1 MSKLQAAKPKRVDPP
16 ASAAR
21 DRLAEKAMLGLLQGG
36 NVEHRNAAAV
46 ANTAYT
52 IADAM
57 LKEREK
63 RTPLPKPQEV
73 VQGEPVEIDFP
84 EYHSFGMGCG
94 LEDRGI
100 TDRYAAMEYGW
111 EEALDRMAEELEHLG
126 PLYQCPRLPQDAT
139 EQINALQAELAEAQ
153 ANDRTAMCYL
163 SEIRAIVGGK
173 DFPEMVRN
181 VAALAEAAV
190 VRHKAVE
197 ACVKKF
203 CKKDDKK

>member
-1 MSKLQAAKPKRVDPP
+1 MYMYKLVPLVPTDEMVLRGAESIHDTLRSLSFEIPEIEKRI
-16 ASAAR
+16 
-21 DRLAEKAMLGLLQGG
+21 AESC
-36 NVEHRNAAAV
+36 
-46 ANTAYT
+46 Y
-52 IADAM
+52 DAM
-57 LKEREK
+57 IELVAATK
-63 RTPLPKPQEV
+63 Q
-73 VQGEPVEIDFP
+73 EPVEIDFP

-100 TDRYAAMEYGW
+100 TDRYAAMKYGW
-111 EEALDRMAEELEHLG
+111 EEALDLMAEELEHLG
-126 PLYQCPRLPQDAT
+126 PLYQCPQLPQDAT

-153 ANDRTAMCYL
+153 ANDRTAMSYL

-181 VAALAEAAV
+181 VAALAEAEA

-203 CKKDDKK
+203 CKKVDKK